1 MRSFIDEV
9 VASLYERY
17 GDDISSLTLLFPSR
31 RAQLF
36 FTDSLSKITLRPV
49 WQPKFA
55 AINDLMQQIAEIRC
69 GDRIVQGVQ
78 SVSP

>member
-36 FTDSLSKITLRPV
+36 FTDSLSKL
-49 WQPKFA
+49 
-55 AINDLMQQIAEIRC
+55 L
-69 GDRIVQGVQ
+69 
-78 SVSP
+78 